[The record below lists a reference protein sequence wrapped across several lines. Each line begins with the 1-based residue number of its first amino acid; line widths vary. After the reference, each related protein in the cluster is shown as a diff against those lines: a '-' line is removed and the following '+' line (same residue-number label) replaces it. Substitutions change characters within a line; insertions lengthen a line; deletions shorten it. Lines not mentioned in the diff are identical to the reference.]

1 MIIDDEEN
9 LRKLLARVI
18 ELEGYSVSQAR
29 NIKEG
34 LNALSKE
41 SFQVVISDVKL
52 PDRNGVELTAKIK
65 HDFPAVEVIVLT
77 AYYAFEAVKTP
88 CTRKKCSN

>member
-18 ELEGYSVSQAR
+18 ELEGYAVCQAR

-34 LNALSKE
+34 LNVLSKE
-41 SFQVVISDVKL
+41 SFQVIADVKL
-52 PDRNGVELTAKIK
+52 SDGMALN
-65 HDFPAVEVIVLT
+65 
-77 AYYAFEAVKTP
+77 
-88 CTRKKCSN
+88 